1 MSLALHKVNNLAH
14 YSTSFKVM
22 MSKIRYIYK
31 KKNSLVFLLAMSKY
45 ENIWTL
51 QRHISDHIH
60 ITFYLGDKMF
70 LHSTS
75 CLYWWCTHG
84 IFPHRSNASYIFSY
98 LHVFVMQ
105 FMATD
110 NNLLH
115 NLYPFQENMLKTFFF
130 LPRICLSDHMY
141 NNLQSPTKKLG
152 DSIISYNVPLKESKH
167 LQGPQ

>member
-22 MSKIRYIYK
+22 MSNIRYIYK

-51 QRHISDHIH
+51 QRRISDHIH

-130 LPRICLSDHMY
+130 CQEYVCQIIC
-141 NNLQSPTKKLG
+141 
-152 DSIISYNVPLKESKH
+152 IIIYKALRKN
-167 LQGPQ
+167 